1 MTTMTRPTTLTNP
14 AVVLAAKVAA
24 LLPERAGTPW
34 TVTPGTAWWST
45 RPTARLTQGVRTLV
59 LVAHTWRTDVAWEL
73 PDRQPYEPDVRLD
86 RFAPQPIADA
96 VLRLV
101 LPVLDDE
108 IAGRATRPAPGT
120 APRLAL
126 LGEIGHAVRMQGLA
140 THDRAGYLVNTSTLT
155 WGTPSGLRYSVT
167 VHGENPA
174 CHVQIQ
180 GPVRVLERAVGHL
193 FPAPPTETPRRPL
206 EGVRGRLQRRL
217 AAHLAQFTD
226 VEQLDDGGLA
236 FGAGTA
242 GARGPYG
249 YAAPAADPA
258 ARVRHESPAAV
269 DVHGVGADLL
279 ISLAPHLTR

>member
-1 MTTMTRPTTLTNP
+1 MTVTLPSRTNP
-14 AVVLAAKVAA
+14 AVDLAAQVAA
-24 LLPERAGTPW
+24 LLPERAGIPW
-34 TVTPGTAWWST
+34 TVEPGTAWWST
-45 RPTARLTQGVRTLV
+45 RPTARLAQGARSLV
-59 LVAHTWRTDVAWEL
+59 LVAHPWSTDVAWEL
-73 PDRQPYEPDVRLD
+73 PDREPYEPDVRLD
-86 RFAPQPIADA
+86 RMAPQPIADA

-108 IAGRATRPAPGT
+108 IAGMVRRAAPRT

-126 LGEIGHAVRMQGLA
+126 LGEIGHAVRLQGLA
-140 THDRAGYLVNTSTLT
+140 TYDRAGYLVNTSTLT

-167 VHGENPA
+167 IHGENPA

-180 GPVRVLERAVGHL
+180 GPVRDLEQAVARF
-193 FPAPPTETPRRPL
+193 FPAPPDETPRRPL
-206 EGVRGRLQRRL
+206 EGVRGRMQRRL

-269 DVHGVGADLL
+269 EIHAAGADLL
-279 ISLAPHLTR
+279 LSLVSHLTR